1 MSEALTPEEIAR
13 KIKRAGIGK
22 AKFDFTQTSILG
34 IMAGAFIALGGVFA
48 LTIAVSP
55 ELGTGPARLLIGVG
69 FSLGLFLVVVTGSE
83 LFTGNNL
90 MVASFFSRRISGPE
104 LTRNWTLAFV
114 ANLVGSLVI
123 VFLLYFSQWWAQAD
137 YAFSVRTIQIANDKV
152 NLSFGTAFVRGLLA
166 NMLVCLAVWMA
177 VAGRSLVDKMIGI
190 ILPITAF
197 VAAGFEHSIANMFF
211 LPLGWLVST
220 DRRRPGRRRTDQRR
234 DRPPQLRLDRPQ
246 PRRRHP
252 RQHHRRRPRRPHQL
266 DRLSETPVAPTPR
279 LPRYQIVGRFGL
291 VVSLYRQYHCIQVYL
306 DFTKLG
312 FAGSAL
318 RHGIARDDALHA
330 CRNAI
335 RIVHLDDLLMFV
347 GADRSGRMLEVGVA
361 RVDEAHKIIHAMP
374 ARPNY
379 LR

>member
-13 KIKRAGIGK
+13 KIKRSGIGK

-90 MVASFFSRRISGPE
+90 MVASFFSRRISGRE
-104 LTRNWTLAFV
+104 LSRNWALAFV
-114 ANLVGSLVI
+114 ANLIGSLVI
-123 VFLLYFSQWWAQAD
+123 VFLLYFSRWWAQAD

-220 DRRRPGRRRTDQRR
+220 DAEALAAAGLTADQI
-234 DRPPQLRLDRPQ
+234 
-246 PRRRHP
+246 
-252 RQHHRRRPRRPHQL
+252 
-266 DRLSETPVAPTPR
+266 DRLNFGWVAHNLVAVT
-279 LPRYQIVGRFGL
+279 LGNIIGGALVGL
-291 VVSLYRQYHCIQVYL
+291 TNWTVYL
-306 DFTKLG
+306 
-312 FAGSAL
+312 
-318 RHGIARDDALHA
+318 RRQ
-330 CRNAI
+330 
-335 RIVHLDDLLMFV
+335 
-347 GADRSGRMLEVGVA
+347 
-361 RVDEAHKIIHAMP
+361 
-374 ARPNY
+374 
-379 LR
+379 

>member
-22 AKFDFTQTSILG
+22 AKFDLGQTTVLG

-90 MVASFFSRRISGPE
+90 MVASFFSRRISSQE
-104 LTRNWTLAFV
+104 LSRNWSIAFV

-123 VFLLYFSQWWAQAD
+123 VFLLYYSRWWTQGD
-137 YAFSVRTIQIANDKV
+137 YSFSVRTIQIANDKV
-152 NLSFGTAFVRGLLA
+152 NLGFGTAFMRGLMA

-177 VAGRSLVDKMIGI
+177 VAGRTLVDKMVGI
-190 ILPITAF
+190 LLPITAF

-220 DRRRPGRRRTDQRR
+220 DADALAAAGLTTDQI
-234 DRPPQLRLDRPQ
+234 
-246 PRRRHP
+246 
-252 RQHHRRRPRRPHQL
+252 
-266 DRLSETPVAPTPR
+266 DRLNFPWIAHNLAAVT
-279 LPRYQIVGRFGL
+279 LGNIVGGVLVGL
-291 VVSLYRQYHCIQVYL
+291 ANWTVYL
-306 DFTKLG
+306 
-312 FAGSAL
+312 
-318 RHGIARDDALHA
+318 RRQ
-330 CRNAI
+330 
-335 RIVHLDDLLMFV
+335 
-347 GADRSGRMLEVGVA
+347 
-361 RVDEAHKIIHAMP
+361 
-374 ARPNY
+374 
-379 LR
+379 